1 MRAVRVYKCDARI
14 AAKEDYS
21 MGGLTTRVGG
31 ICAALFAV
39 LFAIGMV
46 LLTDSPDSDAP
57 DADYTKYV
65 NDSGNLVRNI
75 IGAYFVIVAVLVFL
89 IFLAAIYRRL
99 RNAEGEDGV
108 WSLVVLVTGIVF
120 VAMVMGGTV
129 LLVSVAGAIKFG
141 STPEPSPEIA
151 RFLPQA
157 GFGLLLLCGGLSA
170 ALMSSVISFLILRTG
185 TLPVWLGY
193 TGFIAALAMVF
204 AFIFIPAVL
213 FVLWMLAFGI
223 VMIMRSEP
231 GGAGAA
237 A

>member
-1 MRAVRVYKCDARI
+1 
-14 AAKEDYS
+14 
-21 MGGLTTRVGG
+21 MGGLTARVGG

-39 LFAIGMV
+39 LFVIGIA

-75 IGAYFVIVAVLVFL
+75 TGAYFVIVALLVFL
-89 IFLAAIYRRL
+89 IFLSAIYRRL
-99 RNAEGEDGV
+99 RNAEGDDGFS
-108 WSLVVLVTGIVF
+108 SLVVLVSGIMF
-120 VAMVMGGTV
+120 VAMAMGGTV

-157 GFGLLLLCGGLSA
+157 GFGFLLLCGGLSA
-170 ALMSSVISFLILRTG
+170 ALMSAVISFLILRTR

-223 VMIMRSEP
+223 VMITTSEP
-231 GGAGAA
+231 ERASATA
-237 A
+237 

>member
-129 LLVSVAGAIKFG
+129 LLASVAGAIKFG

-157 GFGLLLLCGGLSA
+157 GFGLLLLC
-170 ALMSSVISFLILRTG
+170 TG

-223 VMIMRSEP
+223 VMIMR
-231 GGAGAA
+231 
-237 A
+237 